1 MEDKNIP
8 QEEMDGEKGHE
19 EYSFLQEVIKDETV
33 SMKRLK
39 GSILRLA
46 GSGAVLGLTASLVF
60 CAAMPWLEAHFN
72 NNPAQVEI
80 PKDEDEEERLEEEVL
95 AAEEKE
101 EKEKEEKEEK
111 ESEEESYR
119 RVLQTLNTE
128 AIQAKR
134 GIVSVGKAADEEKK
148 EEVTGDTTGILV
160 ADNGRELLILS
171 DIVTVKKGEHIAV
184 TFPDG
189 NVHAATEKMRDPNL
203 GLCVYAVLREKIDKT
218 TWSGIE
224 TAEFGNSNLVK
235 SGDAVIILG
244 RPYGTDEAAGYGV
257 VTVDEE
263 YIEQAD
269 GVFSLISTNIAGN
282 DTGSGAIFNRRG
294 QLIGVISQSVLE
306 VEGNK
311 RIVGYGISDI
321 KSIIELLSN
330 GSVIPY
336 TGICGMDVTE
346 ELNEKGMP
354 QGIYVKEVEPDS
366 PAMAAGIQS
375 GDVIVGI
382 DGQNIISLSNY
393 HSILIRKEVG
403 TQLML
408 QGCRQG
414 AGDEYVDIDFSVTVG
429 SRIKTK

>member
-1 MEDKNIP
+1 MEDRNIP

-33 SMKRLK
+33 SAKRLK
-39 GSILRLA
+39 GSILRLI
-46 GSGAVLGLTASLVF
+46 GSGVVFGLAASVVF
-60 CAAMPWLEAHFN
+60 CAFAPWLGSHFN

-80 PKDEDEEERLEEEVL
+80 PKDEEEEQSESELAEEEK
-95 AAEEKE
+95 EKKEKE
-101 EKEKEEKEEK
+101 EKEKEEK

-119 RVLQTLNTE
+119 RMLQNLNTK

-134 GIVSVGKAADEEKK
+134 GIVSVAKAADEGKK
-148 EEVTGDTTGILV
+148 EEVTGDTTGIIV

-171 DIVTVKKGEHIAV
+171 DIVTVKEGEHIAV

-189 NVHAATEKMRDPNL
+189 SVHAATEKMRDPTL
-203 GLCVYAVLREKIDKT
+203 GLCVYAVLREKLDKT

-224 TAEFGNSNLVK
+224 TAELGNSNLVK

-257 VTVDEE
+257 ITVDEE
-263 YIEQAD
+263 YIELAD
-269 GVFSLISTNIAGN
+269 GIFSLISTNIAGN
-282 DTGSGAIFNRRG
+282 DKGSGAIFNRNG
-294 QLIGVISQSVLE
+294 QLVGVISQPVLSM
-306 VEGNK
+306 EGNK
-311 RIVGYGISDI
+311 RVVGYGISDI

-330 GSVIPY
+330 GSAIPY

-375 GDVIVGI
+375 GDIIIGI
-382 DGQNIISLSNY
+382 DGQNIVSLSNY
-393 HSILIRKEVG
+393 HSILVRKEVG

-414 AGDEYVDIDFSVTVG
+414 AGEEYVDIDFKITVG
-429 SRIKTK
+429 SRTKTK

>member
-1 MEDKNIP
+1 MEDKKIP

-33 SMKRLK
+33 SARRLK
-39 GSILRLA
+39 VSILRLL
-46 GSGAVLGLTASLVF
+46 GSGVVFGLAASVVF
-60 CAAMPWLEAHFN
+60 CTFAPWFEAHFN

-80 PKDEDEEERLEEEVL
+80 PKDEEEQQPEEEQAE
-95 AAEEKE
+95 EEKE
-101 EKEKEEKEEK
+101 GEKEKEKEEK

-119 RVLQTLNTE
+119 RMLQTLNTE
-128 AIQAKR
+128 AVRAKR

-148 EEVTGDTTGILV
+148 EKEPVGVTTGIFV

-171 DIVTVKKGEHIAV
+171 DIVTVKKGEHIVV

-189 NVHAATEKMRDPNL
+189 SAHEASEKMRDPNL
-203 GLCVYAVLREKIDKT
+203 GLCIYAVLREKLDKD

-224 TAEFGNSNLVK
+224 TAKLGNSNLVK
-235 SGDAVIILG
+235 SGEAVIILG

-257 VTVDEE
+257 ITVDEE
-263 YIEQAD
+263 YIELAD
-269 GVFSLISTNIAGN
+269 GIFSLISTNIAGN
-282 DTGSGAIFNRRG
+282 NKGSGAIFNRHG
-294 QLIGVISQSVLE
+294 QLIGVISQQVLGMA
-306 VEGNK
+306 GNE
-311 RIVGYGISDI
+311 RVVGYGISDI

-330 GSVIPY
+330 GSAIPY

-375 GDVIVGI
+375 GDVIIGI
-382 DGQNIISLSNY
+382 DGQNMVSLSNY
-393 HSILIRKEVG
+393 HSILVRKEVG

-414 AGDEYVDIDFSVTVG
+414 AGDEYVDIDFNVTVG

>member
-1 MEDKNIP
+1 MEDKKIP

-33 SMKRLK
+33 SARRLK
-39 GSILRLA
+39 VSILRLL
-46 GSGAVLGLTASLVF
+46 GSGVVFGLAASVVF
-60 CAAMPWLEAHFN
+60 CTFAPWFEAHFN

-80 PKDEDEEERLEEEVL
+80 PKDEEEQQPEEEQAE
-95 AAEEKE
+95 EEKE
-101 EKEKEEKEEK
+101 EEKEKEKEEK

-119 RVLQTLNTE
+119 RMLQTLNTE
-128 AIQAKR
+128 AVRAKR

-148 EEVTGDTTGILV
+148 EEEPAGVTTGIFV

-171 DIVTVKKGEHIAV
+171 DIVTVKKGEHIVV

-189 NVHAATEKMRDPNL
+189 SVHEASEKMRDPNL
-203 GLCVYAVLREKIDKT
+203 GMCIYAVLREKLDKD

-224 TAEFGNSNLVK
+224 TAKLGNSNLVK
-235 SGDAVIILG
+235 SGEAVIILG

-257 VTVDEE
+257 ITVDEE
-263 YIEQAD
+263 YIELAD
-269 GVFSLISTNIAGN
+269 GIFSLISTNIAGN
-282 DTGSGAIFNRRG
+282 NKGSGAVFNRHG
-294 QLIGVISQSVLE
+294 QLIGVISQQVLGMA
-306 VEGNK
+306 GNE
-311 RIVGYGISDI
+311 RVVGYGISDI

-330 GSVIPY
+330 GSAIPY

-375 GDVIVGI
+375 GDVIIGI
-382 DGQNIISLSNY
+382 DGQNMVSLSNY
-393 HSILIRKEVG
+393 HSILVRKEVG

-414 AGDEYVDIDFSVTVG
+414 AGDEYVDIDFNVTVG

>member
-33 SMKRLK
+33 SAKRLK
-39 GSILRLA
+39 GGILRLL
-46 GSGAVLGLTASLVF
+46 GSGVVFGLAASVVF
-60 CAAMPWLEAHFN
+60 CAFAPWLGSHFN
-72 NNPAQVEI
+72 NDPAQVEI
-80 PKDEDEEERLEEEVL
+80 PKDEEEEQPESEL
-95 AAEEKE
+95 AEEKE
-101 EKEKEEKEEK
+101 KKEKEKEEK

-119 RVLQTLNTE
+119 RMLQTLNTE

-134 GIVSVGKAADEEKK
+134 GIVSVAKAIDEEKK
-148 EEVTGDTTGILV
+148 EEVTGETTGILV

-171 DIVTVKKGEHIAV
+171 DIVTAKEGEHIVV

-189 NVHAATEKMRDPNL
+189 SVHEANEKMRDPTL
-203 GLCVYAVLREKIDKT
+203 GLCVYAVLREKLDKT

-224 TAEFGNSNLVK
+224 TAELGNSNLVK

-257 VTVDEE
+257 ITVDEE
-263 YIEQAD
+263 YIELAD
-269 GVFSLISTNIAGN
+269 GIFSLISTNIAGN
-282 DTGSGAIFNRRG
+282 DKGSGAIFNRNG
-294 QLIGVISQSVLE
+294 QLVGVISQQALGM
-306 VEGNK
+306 EGNK
-311 RIVGYGISDI
+311 RVVGYGISDI

-330 GSVIPY
+330 GSAIPY

-346 ELNEKGMP
+346 ELNEKGIP

-375 GDVIVGI
+375 GDIIIGI
-382 DGQNIISLSNY
+382 DGQNIVSLSNY
-393 HSILIRKEVG
+393 HSILVRKEVG

-414 AGDEYVDIDFSVTVG
+414 AGEEYVDIDFKITVG
-429 SRIKTK
+429 SRTKTK

>member
-1 MEDKNIP
+1 MEDKKIP
-8 QEEMDGEKGHE
+8 QEEMGGEKGHE

-33 SMKRLK
+33 SARRLK
-39 GSILRLA
+39 VSILRLL
-46 GSGAVLGLTASLVF
+46 GSGVVFGLAASVVF
-60 CAAMPWLEAHFN
+60 CTFAPWFEAHFN

-80 PKDEDEEERLEEEVL
+80 PKDEEEQQPEEEQAE
-95 AAEEKE
+95 EEKE
-101 EKEKEEKEEK
+101 EEKEKEEK

-119 RVLQTLNTE
+119 RMLQTLNTE
-128 AIQAKR
+128 AVRAKR

-148 EEVTGDTTGILV
+148 EEEPAGVTTGIFV

-171 DIVTVKKGEHIAV
+171 DIVTVKKGEHIVV

-189 NVHAATEKMRDPNL
+189 SAHEASEKMRDPNL
-203 GLCVYAVLREKIDKT
+203 GMCIYAVLREKLDKD

-224 TAEFGNSNLVK
+224 TAKLGNSNLVK
-235 SGDAVIILG
+235 SGEAVIILG

-257 VTVDEE
+257 ITVDEE
-263 YIEQAD
+263 FIELAD
-269 GVFSLISTNIAGN
+269 GIFSLISTNIAGN
-282 DTGSGAIFNRRG
+282 NKGSGAIFNRHG
-294 QLIGVISQSVLE
+294 QLIGVISQQVLGMA
-306 VEGNK
+306 GNE
-311 RIVGYGISDI
+311 RVVGYGISDI

-330 GSVIPY
+330 GSAIPY

-375 GDVIVGI
+375 GDVIIGI
-382 DGQNIISLSNY
+382 DGQNMVSLSNY
-393 HSILIRKEVG
+393 HSILVRKEVG

-414 AGDEYVDIDFSVTVG
+414 AGDEYVDIDFNVTVG

>member
-8 QEEMDGEKGHE
+8 MEELDGEKGHE

-33 SMKRLK
+33 SIKRLRGK
-39 GSILRLA
+39 ILRLL
-46 GSGAVLGLTASLVF
+46 GGGAVFGLAASIAF
-60 CAAMPWLEAHFN
+60 CALSPWLETHFH
-72 NNPAQVEI
+72 NNPVQVEI
-80 PKDEDEEERLEEEVL
+80 PEDEEDPQPESEP
-95 AAEEKE
+95 AEKE
-101 EKEKEEKEEK
+101 EVKEEK

-119 RVLQTLNTE
+119 RMLQTLNTE
-128 AIQAKR
+128 ALQAKR

-148 EEVTGDTTGILV
+148 EPAAGDTTGILV

-171 DIVTVKKGEHIAV
+171 DIVTVKEKEHITV

-189 NVHAATEKMRDPNL
+189 SVHAAAEKMRDPNL
-203 GLCVYAVLREKIDKT
+203 GLCVYAVLREKLDKT

-224 TAEFGNSNLVK
+224 TAEIGNSNLVK
-235 SGDAVIILG
+235 SGDTVIVLG
-244 RPYGTDEAAGYGV
+244 KPYGTDEAAGYGI

-263 YIEQAD
+263 YIELAD
-269 GVFSLISTNIAGN
+269 GIFRLISTNISGN
-282 DTGSGAIFNRRG
+282 DKGSGAIFNRHG
-294 QLIGVISQSVLE
+294 KLVGVISQPVLE
-306 VEGNK
+306 IEGN
-311 RIVGYGISDI
+311 RRVVGYGISDI
-321 KSIIELLSN
+321 KSVIELLSN

-346 ELNEKGMP
+346 ELNERGMP

-375 GDVIVGI
+375 GDVITGI
-382 DGQNIISLSNY
+382 EGQNIISLSNY
-393 HSILIRKEVG
+393 NSILIHKKVG
-403 TQLML
+403 TQLVL

-414 AGDEYVDIDFSVTVG
+414 AGDEYVDIDFNVTVG

>member
-80 PKDEDEEERLEEEVL
+80 PKDEELEEEVL

-134 GIVSVGKAADEEKK
+134 GIVSVGKVADEEKK

-203 GLCVYAVLREKIDKT
+203 DLCVYAVLREKIDKT

>member
-8 QEEMDGEKGHE
+8 QEELDGEKGHE

-33 SMKRLK
+33 SIKRLRVK
-39 GSILRLA
+39 ILRLL
-46 GSGAVLGLTASLVF
+46 GGGAVFGLAAGVAF
-60 CAAMPWLEAHFN
+60 CALSPWLETHFHN
-72 NNPAQVEI
+72 DPVQVEI
-80 PKDEDEEERLEEEVL
+80 PEDEEEPQPESEPAEEEKV
-95 AAEEKE
+95 KD
-101 EKEKEEKEEK
+101 EKEEK

-119 RVLQTLNTE
+119 RMLQTLNME
-128 AIQAKR
+128 ALQAKR

-148 EEVTGDTTGILV
+148 EPAAGETTGILV

-171 DIVTVKKGEHIAV
+171 DIVTVKEKEHITV

-189 NVHAATEKMRDPNL
+189 SVYAATEKMKDPNL
-203 GLCVYAVLREKIDKT
+203 GLGVYAVLREKIDKT

-224 TAEFGNSNLVK
+224 TAEIGNSNLVK
-235 SGDAVIILG
+235 NGDTVIILG
-244 RPYGTDEAAGYGV
+244 KPYGTDEAAGYGV
-257 VTVDEE
+257 VTVDED
-263 YIEQAD
+263 YIELAD
-269 GVFSLISTNIAGN
+269 GIFRLISTNISGN
-282 DTGSGAIFNRRG
+282 DKGSGAIFNRHG
-294 QLIGVISQSVLE
+294 KLVGIISHPVLE
-306 VEGNK
+306 IKGNQ
-311 RIVGYGISDI
+311 RVVGYGISDI

-346 ELNEKGMP
+346 ELNERGIP

-375 GDVIVGI
+375 GDVITGI

-393 HSILIRKEVG
+393 NSILIHKKVG
-403 TQLML
+403 TQLTL

-414 AGDEYVDIDFSVTVG
+414 AGDEYVDIDFNVTVG